1 MIYEYSSGF
10 ANDIRAFI
18 AQKNAL
24 GFPYTTSAYNLSRFD
39 KMCRDAFPTATV
51 LSKEICD
58 FWGVKKPTERANAF
72 RDRLS
77 VVREFGKYLNRN
89 GVQAYVIPP
98 NLAKKD
104 AKPIPYVYTTEE
116 ISAIWQEF
124 DGIISTKRYPA
135 RHLVFPAIIRMLYCC
150 GLRPCEARK
159 LEAADV
165 DVKAGKLF
173 IRESKGRKDRIVMM
187 ADSVADYM
195 REYNDK
201 VGAVIPGR
209 KYFFPNSSGGI
220 YNASRLNAIFI
231 KIRKKLDIHGT
242 DICKPKLYG
251 FRHSFATH
259 RLYQW
264 LKEGS
269 ELDSMMP
276 YLSAYMGHAQVTDTY
291 YYVHLVPEQFEAMSG
306 VDLSRYE
313 NLLPEVECDE

>member
-1 MIYEYSSGF
+1 MIYEYGSGL
-10 ANDIRAFI
+10 ANDMHAFM

-24 GFPYTTSAYNLSRFD
+24 GFPYASGAYILSCFD
-39 KMCRDAFPTATV
+39 KMCRDAFPAAAM

-58 FWGVKKPTERANAF
+58 FWGRKKPNENANAF
-72 RDRLS
+72 RNRLS

-89 GVQAYVIPP
+89 GVRAYVIPP

-104 AKPIPYVYTTEE
+104 AKQIPYIYTTEE

-124 DGIISTKRYPA
+124 DELKPTKCSPA

-165 DVKAGKLF
+165 DLAASRLF

-187 ADSVADYM
+187 AGSVAVYM
-195 REYNDK
+195 RDYNERAG
-201 VGAVIPGR
+201 VFMPGR
-209 KYFFPNSSGGI
+209 KYFFSNPSGGI
-220 YNASRLNAIFI
+220 YDASRLNAIFI
-231 KIRKKLDIHGT
+231 KIRKKLGIYGT

-291 YYVHLVPEQFEAMSG
+291 YYIHLVPEQFEAMSG
-306 VDLSRYE
+306 VDFGRYE